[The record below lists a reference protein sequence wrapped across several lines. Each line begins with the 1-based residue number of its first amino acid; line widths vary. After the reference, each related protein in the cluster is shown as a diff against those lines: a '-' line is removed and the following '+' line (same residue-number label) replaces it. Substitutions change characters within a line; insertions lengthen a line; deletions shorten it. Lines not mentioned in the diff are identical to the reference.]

1 MQKRKFFYIALL
13 IIYLLFLSK
22 DSLMLFSS
30 ASVDNLDNN
39 KESYYEREYNK
50 LSKLLNIK
58 SDAYNIIYAKIIRR
72 DIYDFFDTITINVGR
87 KANIEKGNIV
97 INDEGVIGVVKEVK
111 NNYSEVNL
119 ITNKEINLSVKI
131 NDSYGILTSEDNKL
145 IVKNL
150 KLGQKLNEG
159 DKVYTSGLTDIK
171 EGLLIG
177 SIKEIKKDNLELEY
191 IIDVT
196 PSVNFN
202 NISYVGVIS

>member
-150 KLGQKLNEG
+150 KLGQKLNIG

-177 SIKEIKKDNLELEY
+177 RIKDIKKDNLELEY
-191 IIDVT
+191 IIEVT
-196 PSVNFN
+196 PEVDFN
-202 NISYVGVIS
+202 NLNYVGVIS